1 MRTLARIGVLGLLAL
16 LSACQT
22 LTGLEAP
29 EVNLSSLRLEQVS
42 VFEQQWQVVLRARNP
57 NDRELTLKSLD
68 YELFVNGEKLARGLT
83 GDDVTLP
90 AMGDALVTTRITT
103 SLMQTLGKLKG
114 LQQDPGAPLDYR
126 IKGTARVKGL
136 ALPLS
141 FDQRGEFRLPDTL
154 PLR

>member
-1 MRTLARIGVLGLLAL
+1 MRILARCGVLGLLL
-16 LSACQT
+16 LLGACQT
-22 LTGLEAP
+22 LSGLEAP

-57 NDRELTLKSLD
+57 NDRDLTLKSLD

-83 GDDVTLP
+83 GDKVTLP
-90 AMGDALVTTRITT
+90 AMGDALVSTRITT
-103 SLMQTLGKLKG
+103 SLMQTLSKLKA

-126 IKGTARVKGL
+126 IKGTARVQGL

-141 FDQRGEFRLPDTL
+141 FDQRGEFRLPDTV

>member
-16 LSACQT
+16 LGACQT

-57 NDRELTLKSLD
+57 NDRDLTLKSLD

-90 AMGDALVTTRITT
+90 AMGDALVSTRITT
-103 SLMQTLGKLKG
+103 SLMQTLGKLKA
-114 LQQDPGAPLDYR
+114 LQQEPGAPLDYR

-136 ALPLS
+136 AFPLN
-141 FDQRGEFRLPDTL
+141 FDQRGEFRLPDTV